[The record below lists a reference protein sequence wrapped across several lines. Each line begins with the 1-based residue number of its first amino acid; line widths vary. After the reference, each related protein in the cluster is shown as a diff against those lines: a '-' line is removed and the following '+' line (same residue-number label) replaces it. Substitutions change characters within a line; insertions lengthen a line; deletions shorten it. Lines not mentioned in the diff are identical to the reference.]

1 MANFKN
7 TTDATKA
14 EMMDLELKEARVN
27 ELADL
32 IAPKVLELIGEKAE
46 GLEFAIARRAVVLAH
61 QYYDVKPQRVV
72 IEHDLMKRASVITI
86 EVPTLLNM
94 KF

>member
-1 MANFKN
+1 MASFENM
-7 TTDATKA
+7 TDATKA
-14 EMMDLELKEARVN
+14 EIVGLELKEQRVN

-61 QYYDVKPQRVV
+61 QYYDIKPQRVV
-72 IEHDLMKRASVITI
+72 IEHDPVRRASVITI
-86 EVPTLLNM
+86 EVPMLMNM

>member
-1 MANFKN
+1 MASFENM
-7 TTDATKA
+7 TDATKA
-14 EMMDLELKEARVN
+14 EIMDLELKEQRVN

-61 QYYDVKPQRVV
+61 QYYDIKPQRVV
-72 IEHDLMKRASVITI
+72 IEHDQMRRASVITI
-86 EVPTLLNM
+86 EVPMLMNM

>member
-1 MANFKN
+1 MSSFENMP
-7 TTDATKA
+7 DATKA
-14 EMMDLELKEARVN
+14 EIMALELIEKRVD

-32 IAPKVLELIGEKAE
+32 IAPKVLELIGEEAE

-61 QYYDVKPQRVV
+61 QYYDIKPQRVV
-72 IEHDLMKRASVITI
+72 IEHNLMKRASVIII
-86 EVPTLLNM
+86 EVPTLSNM